1 MKRWLFCLLLALCAA
16 AASAA
21 TATWPDARITMQAQE
36 RPLREFLSDLFGAVG
51 MRVSISEGVTGRVS
65 GRFNDKPEAIFAQL
79 VQANNLLPYH
89 DGAVMHVAS
98 ANEVGGKSIAVAPDE
113 GRAVIAAVARLG
125 VDGRHQSAQ
134 LVGDGRLLK
143 VRGSPPFIRDVEDLV
158 ESRRRVPAREA
169 PAPGAPGAVAI
180 NSPPPAALPAP
191 AGPTIV
197 RSFALKHASAADVV
211 LYQNGQ
217 PITVPGVATM
227 LGAMLGDGSLPQ
239 PYAAGNRNLGNG
251 NVEKLRG
258 RGLRRYGVNAAADEL
273 EPNRAASPQR
283 ADAPTGP
290 RGATRI
296 VADRTLNAVVV
307 RDTAE
312 AMPQIEQMIGELD
325 KSPQLVEIQVTII
338 DIDQSKL
345 QDLGFDWR
353 FNDGRTSLQL
363 GGGGAQPPATAGG
376 LIFNTVLGD
385 VGRFFARINA
395 LASEGAA
402 RVSSRPQ
409 VLTINNMEA
418 VLTSDQSFYVRVA
431 GNQDVDLFNVTAG
444 TALRVT
450 PFVVG
455 EAGAPQIRLTV
466 TIEDGSISNDAAVD
480 GIPVVDR
487 SSLNTQA
494 VIFSGENL
502 LLGGLVRE
510 RDIKN
515 TDKVPLLGDIP
526 AVGKLFQRTTTTQSR
541 KERLYL
547 ITPRLVSDQRA
558 TRPASPAEP
567 AGRPSAAPD
576 PAGTVPQGPF
586 PNVKPS
592 AVPSAVTRNGH
603 G

>member
-1 MKRWLFCLLLALCAA
+1 MKRLLFCLLFALGSAV
-16 AASAA
+16 ASAA
-21 TATWPDARITMQAQE
+21 PATWPDARITMQAQE

-51 MRVSISEGVTGRVS
+51 MRVSISESVTGKVS

-89 DGAVMHVAS
+89 DGAVMHIAS

-113 GRAVIAAVARLG
+113 GRAVVAAVTRLG

-158 ESRRRVPAREA
+158 ESRRRVPATAAREA
-169 PAPGAPGAVAI
+169 PGSGSAGSA
-180 NSPPPAALPAP
+180 PPAAVPAAAA
-191 AGPTIV
+191 AGPTVV
-197 RSFALKHASAADVV
+197 RSFALKHASAADVM

-217 PITVPGVATM
+217 PVTVPGVATM
-227 LGAMLGDGSLPQ
+227 LGAMLGDGTLPQ
-239 PYAAGNRNLGNG
+239 PYAAGNRGNANG

-258 RGLRRYGVNAAADEL
+258 RGLRRYGVGAAADEL
-273 EPNRAASPQR
+273 EPNRGATPQR
-283 ADAPTGP
+283 ADAPSV
-290 RGATRI
+290 RGTARI

-338 DIDQSKL
+338 DIDNNKL

-363 GGGGAQPPATAGG
+363 GGGSAPLPANVGG
-376 LIFNTVLGD
+376 LVFNTVLGD

-547 ITPRLVSDQRA
+547 ITPRLVTEQRA
-558 TRPASPAEP
+558 TRPTSAP
-567 AGRPSAAPD
+567 AGNAPQAPFQNVTPSL
-576 PAGTVPQGPF
+576 T
-586 PNVKPS
+586 S
-592 AVPSAVTRNGH
+592 RSGH

>member
-1 MKRWLFCLLLALCAA
+1 MKRCLMFLLLALCAA
-16 AASAA
+16 IASAASAL
-21 TATWPDARITMQAQE
+21 WPDARITMQAQE

-51 MRVSISEGVTGRVS
+51 MRVSISEGVTGKVS

-89 DGAVMHVAS
+89 DGAVMHIAS
-98 ANEVGGKSIAVAPDE
+98 ASEVGGKSIAVAPDE
-113 GRAVIAAVARLG
+113 GRAVVAAVARLG

-158 ESRRRVPAREA
+158 ESRRRVPANVAREA
-169 PAPGAPGAVAI
+169 PAGAAPQPA
-180 NSPPPAALPAP
+180 AALPAP
-191 AGPTIV
+191 AAAGPTIV
-197 RSFALKHASAADVV
+197 RSFALKHASAADLV

-217 PITVPGVATM
+217 PVTVPGVATM
-227 LGAMLGDGSLPQ
+227 LGAMLGDGTLPQ
-239 PYAAGNRNLGNG
+239 PYAAGNRNSANG

-258 RGLRRYGVNAAADEL
+258 RGLRRYGVGAAADEL
-273 EPNRAASPQR
+273 EPNRGAAPQR
-283 ADAPTGP
+283 ADAPTT
-290 RGATRI
+290 RGAARI

-338 DIDQSKL
+338 DIDNNKL

-353 FNDGRTSLQL
+353 FNDGRTSVQA
-363 GGGGAQPPATAGG
+363 GGGGVLPSNPAG

-455 EAGAPQIRLTV
+455 ENGAPQIRLTV
-466 TIEDGSISNDAAVD
+466 TIEDGSISNDTVVD

-510 RDIKN
+510 RDARN

-526 AVGKLFQRTTTTQSR
+526 AVGKLFQRTTTTQLR

-558 TRPASPAEP
+558 TRPASPAAP
-567 AGRPSAAPD
+567 QDRPSAAPD
-576 PAGTVPQGPF
+576 PAGAAPQGPF

-592 AVPSAVTRNGH
+592 AVTRAGH

>member
-1 MKRWLFCLLLALCAA
+1 MKRCLMLLLLALCTA

-21 TATWPDARITMQAQE
+21 PATWPDARMTMQAQE

-51 MRVSISEGVTGRVS
+51 MRVSISEGVSGKVS

-89 DGAVMHVAS
+89 DGAVMHIAA
-98 ANEVGGKSIAVAPDE
+98 ANEVGGKTIAVAPDE
-113 GRAVIAAVARLG
+113 GRAVTAAVARLG
-125 VDGRHQSAQ
+125 VDARHQSAQ

-158 ESRRRVPAREA
+158 ESRRRVPANVGREA
-169 PAPGAPGAVAI
+169 LVGGSSPPTASPAPAV
-180 NSPPPAALPAP
+180 

-197 RSFALKHASAADVV
+197 RSFALKHASAADLV

-217 PITVPGVATM
+217 PVTVPGVATM
-227 LGAMLGDGSLPQ
+227 LGAMLGDGPLPQ
-239 PYAAGNRNLGNG
+239 PYAAGNRSNANG

-258 RGLRRYGVNAAADEL
+258 RGLRRYGVGAAADEL
-273 EPNRAASPQR
+273 EPNRGATPQR
-283 ADAPTGP
+283 ADAPQAP
-290 RGATRI
+290 RGPSRI

-338 DIDQSKL
+338 DIDNNKL

-353 FNDGRTSLQL
+353 FSDGRTSVQA
-363 GGGGAQPPATAGG
+363 GGGGVLPTNPAG
-376 LIFNTVLGD
+376 LIFNTVFGD
-385 VGRFFARINA
+385 ASRFFARINA

-455 EAGAPQIRLTV
+455 ENGAPQIRLTV
-466 TIEDGSISNDAAVD
+466 TIEDGSISNDTVVD

-494 VIFSGENL
+494 VIFNGENL

-510 RDIKN
+510 RDVKN

-526 AVGKLFQRTTTTQSR
+526 AVGKLFQRTTTTQLR

-547 ITPRLVSDQRA
+547 ITPRLVGEQRG
-558 TRPASPAEP
+558 TRPAQPAAP
-567 AGRPSAAPD
+567 ADRPMNAPD
-576 PAGTVPQGPF
+576 PGGAAPQGPF

-592 AVPSAVTRNGH
+592 AVPGAVTRNGH

>member
-1 MKRWLFCLLLALCAA
+1 MKRCWIALLLALCAA
-16 AASAA
+16 IASAA

-36 RPLREFLSDLFGAVG
+36 RPLREFLNDLFGAVG
-51 MRVSISEGVTGRVS
+51 MRVSISEGVSGKVS

-89 DGAVMHVAS
+89 DGAVMHIAA

-113 GRAVIAAVARLG
+113 GRAVIAAVTRLG
-125 VDGRHQSAQ
+125 VDARHQSAL

-158 ESRRRVPAREA
+158 ESRRRVPANVAREA
-169 PAPGAPGAVAI
+169 PAGGS
-180 NSPPPAALPAP
+180 SPPPAAAP
-191 AGPTIV
+191 PTPPSAGPTIV
-197 RSFALKHASAADVV
+197 RSFALKHASAADLV

-217 PITVPGVATM
+217 PVTVPGVATM
-227 LGAMLGDGSLPQ
+227 LGAMLGDGQLPQ
-239 PYAAGNRNLGNG
+239 PYAAGNRSNANG

-258 RGLRRYGVNAAADEL
+258 RGLRRYGVGAAADEL
-273 EPNRAASPQR
+273 EPNRGATPQR
-283 ADAPTGP
+283 ADAPQAP
-290 RGATRI
+290 RGVSRI

-338 DIDQSKL
+338 DIDQNKL

-353 FNDGRTSLQL
+353 FNDGRTSLQA
-363 GGGGAQPPATAGG
+363 GGGGVLPSNPAG

-466 TIEDGSISNDAAVD
+466 TIEDGSISNDTVVD

-494 VIFSGENL
+494 VIASGENL

-510 RDIKN
+510 RDVKN

-526 AVGKLFQRTTTTQSR
+526 AVGKLFQRTTTTQLR

-547 ITPRLVSDQRA
+547 ITPLLVGEQRA
-558 TRPASPAEP
+558 TRPASPAAP
-567 AGRPSAAPD
+567 AGRPSTPAD
-576 PAGTVPQGPF
+576 PAANAPQGPF

-592 AVPSAVTRNGH
+592 AVPGAVTRNGH

>member
-1 MKRWLFCLLLALCAA
+1 MKRCLMFLLLALCAA
-16 AASAA
+16 TANAASAL
-21 TATWPDARITMQAQE
+21 WPDARITMQAQE

-51 MRVSISEGVTGRVS
+51 MRVSISEGVTGKVS

-89 DGAVMHVAS
+89 DGAVMHIAS
-98 ANEVGGKSIAVAPDE
+98 ASEVGGKSIAVAPDE
-113 GRAVIAAVARLG
+113 GRAVVAAVARLG
-125 VDGRHQSAQ
+125 VDARHQSAQ

-158 ESRRRVPAREA
+158 ESRRRVPANVAREA
-169 PAPGAPGAVAI
+169 PAGAA
-180 NSPPPAALPAP
+180 PPPTASLAP
-191 AGPTIV
+191 AAAPPGPSIV
-197 RSFALKHASAADVV
+197 RSFALKHASAADLV

-217 PITVPGVATM
+217 PVTVPGVATM
-227 LGAMLGDGSLPQ
+227 LGAMLGDGTLPQ
-239 PYAAGNRNLGNG
+239 PYAAGNRNSANG

-258 RGLRRYGVNAAADEL
+258 RGLRRYGVGAAADEL
-273 EPNRAASPQR
+273 EPNRGATPQR
-283 ADAPTGP
+283 ADAPAA
-290 RGATRI
+290 RGASRI

-338 DIDQSKL
+338 DIDQNKL

-353 FNDGRTSLQL
+353 FNDGRTSVQA
-363 GGGGAQPPATAGG
+363 GGGGVLPSNPAG

-455 EAGAPQIRLTV
+455 ENGAPQIRLTV
-466 TIEDGSISNDAAVD
+466 TIEDGSISNDTVVD

-510 RDIKN
+510 RESRN

-526 AVGKLFQRTTTTQSR
+526 AVGKLFQRTTTTQLR

-558 TRPASPAEP
+558 TRPSP
-567 AGRPSAAPD
+567 APD
-576 PAGTVPQGPF
+576 PAGTAPQGPF

-592 AVPSAVTRNGH
+592 AVPSALTRAGH

>member
-1 MKRWLFCLLLALCAA
+1 MKRCLMFLVFALCTAT
-16 AASAA
+16 ASAA

-51 MRVSISEGVTGRVS
+51 MRVSISEGVSGKVS

-89 DGAVMHVAS
+89 DGAVMHIAS
-98 ANEVGGKSIAVAPDE
+98 ASEVGGKTIAVAPDE
-113 GRAVIAAVARLG
+113 GRAVTAAVARLG

-158 ESRRRVPAREA
+158 ESRRRVPVNGGRDA
-169 PAPGAPGAVAI
+169 PAGG
-180 NSPPPAALPAP
+180 SPLPAAASPAPAPAP

-197 RSFALKHASAADVV
+197 RSFALKHASAADLV

-217 PITVPGVATM
+217 PVTVPGVATM
-227 LGAMLGDGSLPQ
+227 LGAMLGDGTLPQ
-239 PYAAGNRNLGNG
+239 PYAASGNRGNASG

-258 RGLRRYGVNAAADEL
+258 RGLRRYGVGAAADEL
-273 EPNRAASPQR
+273 EPNRGATPQR
-283 ADAPTGP
+283 ADAPQAP
-290 RGATRI
+290 RSASRI

-338 DIDQSKL
+338 DIDNNKL

-353 FNDGRTSLQL
+353 FNDGRTSVQA
-363 GGGGAQPPATAGG
+363 GGGGVLPSNPAG

-385 VGRFFARINA
+385 AGRFFARINA

-466 TIEDGSISNDAAVD
+466 TIEDGSISNDTVVD

-494 VIFSGENL
+494 VIFNGENL

-510 RDIKN
+510 RDVKN

-526 AVGKLFQRTTTTQSR
+526 AVGKLFQRTTSTQLR

-547 ITPRLVSDQRA
+547 ITPRLVGEQRA
-558 TRPASPAEP
+558 TRPSPAGEP
-567 AGRPSAAPD
+567 AGNA
-576 PAGTVPQGPF
+576 PQGPF

-592 AVPSAVTRNGH
+592 AVPTTTPGAVTRNGH